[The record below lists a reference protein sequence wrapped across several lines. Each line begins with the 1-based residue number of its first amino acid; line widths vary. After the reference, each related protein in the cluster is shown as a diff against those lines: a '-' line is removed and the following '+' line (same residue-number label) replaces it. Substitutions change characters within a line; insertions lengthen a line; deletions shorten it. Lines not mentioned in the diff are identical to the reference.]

1 MEAPAHM
8 TTRNRLSGALLLW
21 IGIASACTMERE
33 DATLR
38 EPVGTAAYDTAWFDP
53 LRRDRVLSSNG
64 ADRSDPHD
72 EAFVLEQRLRQDP
85 MDTLAIVE
93 LARLLESSQQA
104 EQAARYYRR
113 LVTIN
118 RASRQGWIGLAS
130 VYETLEN
137 WNAAEEAITAML
149 AFAPGDTE
157 AMYLL
162 GMVHANR
169 GDLAAAR
176 TWWRRVERQAT
187 DPQLAERAAQSL
199 RRMSGSRS

>member
-1 MEAPAHM
+1 
-8 TTRNRLSGALLLW
+8 
-21 IGIASACTMERE
+21 
-33 DATLR
+33 
-38 EPVGTAAYDTAWFDP
+38 
-53 LRRDRVLSSNG
+53 
-64 ADRSDPHD
+64 
-72 EAFVLEQRLRQDP
+72 LEQRLREDP
-85 MDTLAIVE
+85 MDTLAIVR
-93 LARLLESSQQA
+93 LARLLESSKEV

-137 WNAAEEAITAML
+137 WNAAEEAITSLL
-149 AFAPGDTE
+149 AVAPGDAE

-162 GMVHANR
+162 GSIHANR

-187 DPQLAERAAQSL
+187 DPQQAERTAQSL
-199 RRMSGSRS
+199 RRLSGLPS